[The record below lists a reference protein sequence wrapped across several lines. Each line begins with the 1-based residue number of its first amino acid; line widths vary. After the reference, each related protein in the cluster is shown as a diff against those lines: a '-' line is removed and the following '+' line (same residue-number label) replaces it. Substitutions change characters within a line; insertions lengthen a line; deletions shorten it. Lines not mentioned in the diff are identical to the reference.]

1 VGEGNDGWGPH
12 VGDTRFGLGW
22 EREGKR
28 VVGWQ
33 VVWAQSAV
41 YSFPPLF
48 SSFSFSFISK
58 FKLPFKFKFSFVKFV
73 FKLHCTFRVL
83 FFFKKIHFYAYFM

>member
-1 VGEGNDGWGPH
+1 
-12 VGDTRFGLGW
+12 
-22 EREGKR
+22 
-28 VVGWQ
+28 

-41 YSFPPLF
+41 YSFPFF

-58 FKLPFKFKFSFVKFV
+58 FKLPFKFEFSVVKFV

-83 FFFKKIHFYAYFM
+83 ILKIHFYAYFM